1 MPVFYSLGNL
11 VSAQDEPERILGGLA
26 EVSWERDE
34 NGAALLAGYELLPV
48 ITHQESGD
56 YSAMLLDDYTE
67 ELAARHRLGIT
78 KKQLEELWEK
88 SQMRRTNPGN

>member
-34 NGAALLAGYELLPV
+34 NGAPELAGYELLPV
-48 ITHQESGD
+48 VTHQEPGD
-56 YSAMLLDDYTE
+56 YSARLLEDYTE
-67 ELAARHRLGIT
+67 ELGAQHRLGIT
-78 KKQLEELWEK
+78 KQEMEELWEK
-88 SQMRRTNPGN
+88 SQPRRTTPGN